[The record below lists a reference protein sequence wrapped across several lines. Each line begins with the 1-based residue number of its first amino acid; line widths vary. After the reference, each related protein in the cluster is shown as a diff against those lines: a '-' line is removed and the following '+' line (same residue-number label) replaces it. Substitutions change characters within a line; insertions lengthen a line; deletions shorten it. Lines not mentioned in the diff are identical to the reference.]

1 MADDTRNCDSVA
13 EYMRATYPEF
23 ADRQSIL
30 VIHTNN
36 NGELAENVT
45 GKKEQE
51 LRELRDAS
59 NSIDQADSPYQAI
72 VSVLMLK
79 EGWDVRNVTTIVGLR
94 PYSAKS
100 NILPEQTLGRGLRRM
115 YRDENVAEEVSI
127 LGSEAFMDFVESI
140 KSEGLDLEHKPMGQG
155 SAPKA
160 PMIVEIER
168 ENMTKDIAKLEIE
181 IPVMT
186 PRIYREYKNLSDLD
200 VSSFEHRKVPHKT
213 FSEAEQ
219 REIRFEDVVSGQESH
234 AIQFDEGGVTD
245 GRSAPR
251 YFTQTIMNEMRLV
264 GGHDIL
270 YGKVKDF
277 IEHHLFEAPV
287 DLDDLNTLRNLSE
300 IEAKRTVIETFK
312 KAINDLT
319 VLDKG
324 QAQIIEYLKVSKTR
338 PFVVRDQGFM
348 IPRKS
353 LFNRIVGDSHF
364 ELEIASFLDNC
375 EDVVSF
381 VKNFYALHFR
391 IDYRT
396 ADGSIAYYYP
406 DFMIKAPEREY
417 YILET
422 KGREDLDDIE
432 KIKRLRQWCGDVNAV
447 QSVAKYSALY
457 LKQDAWEGLESR
469 PKTLREF
476 ISLCDD

>member
-1 MADDTRNCDSVA
+1 
-13 EYMRATYPEF
+13 
-23 ADRQSIL
+23 
-30 VIHTNN
+30 
-36 NGELAENVT
+36 
-45 GKKEQE
+45 
-51 LRELRDAS
+51 
-59 NSIDQADSPYQAI
+59 
-72 VSVLMLK
+72 
-79 EGWDVRNVTTIVGLR
+79 
-94 PYSAKS
+94 
-100 NILPEQTLGRGLRRM
+100 
-115 YRDENVAEEVSI
+115 
-127 LGSEAFMDFVESI
+127 
-140 KSEGLDLEHKPMGQG
+140 
-155 SAPKA
+155 
-160 PMIVEIER
+160 
-168 ENMTKDIAKLEIE
+168 
-181 IPVMT
+181 
-186 PRIYREYKNLSDLD
+186 
-200 VSSFEHRKVPHKT
+200 
-213 FSEAEQ
+213 
-219 REIRFEDVVSGQESH
+219 
-234 AIQFDEGGVTD
+234 
-245 GRSAPR
+245 
-251 YFTQTIMNEMRLV
+251 MNEMRLV

-375 EDVVSF
+375 EDVMSF

-396 ADGSIAYYYP
+396 ADGGVAYYYP
-406 DFMIKAPEREY
+406 DFIIKALDRQY

-457 LKQDAWEGLESR
+457 LKQDAWEGLEPR

-476 ISLCDD
+476 ISLCDN